1 MAQALGGSHPLV
13 SFFLFFSFL
22 YRPPQTKGGTKQKNK
37 IKIILDTQKKKYR
50 SSPRPSRLQ
59 QPSCCAHSE
68 AALHS
73 FIHSFI
79 PSFPSFT
86 SFPRSKPH
94 LFLIFRQSRIGNSLA
109 PNSTVSAP
117 FRSSFLP
124 SRSPSGR
131 WHQQSILPTNAVFVI
146 NQSTEARTRRGKM
159 LGHRKQFK

>member
-1 MAQALGGSHPLV
+1 VAQALGGSHPLV

-22 YRPPQTKGGTKQKNK
+22 HRPPQTKGGTKQNNNNNNNPGHPKEK
-37 IKIILDTQKKKYR
+37 VPFFTTTLALAAAFLLCTLR
-50 SSPRPSRLQ
+50 G
-59 QPSCCAHSE
+59 CA
-68 AALHS
+68 S

-86 SFPRSKPH
+86 SFPKSKPH

-124 SRSPSGR
+124 SRSPSGT